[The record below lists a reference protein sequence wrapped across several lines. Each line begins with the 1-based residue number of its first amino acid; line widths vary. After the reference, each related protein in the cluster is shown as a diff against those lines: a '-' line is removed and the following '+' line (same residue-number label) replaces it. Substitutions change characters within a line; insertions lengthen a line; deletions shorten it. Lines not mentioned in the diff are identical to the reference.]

1 MHRIPRPVLRA
12 LEALAQSPIN
22 TSALTI
28 AEGQDFAHDTLYR
41 ALNQPLASFFELS
54 LELCKAMGGLDRGY
68 LILDDV
74 LIQRYRLGR
83 LGLRKMRDAATGG
96 WAYGLSLVVLA
107 WTDGKRRIPL
117 AFLPYFGEEE
127 SKLDLALALLEWAKE
142 AGFRPEGVLF
152 DAWYAARQVLEWL
165 HVHGWPLPQ
174 GCSSVGGSFTGR
186 TGRGGGTRGCGRFTG
201 CGRPLRKYSGG
212 CSRSLGGRGTGTG
225 GGGSY
230 WRTWRWGWWP
240 TG

>member
-1 MHRIPRPVLRA
+1 M
-12 LEALAQSPIN
+12 
-22 TSALTI
+22 

-68 LILDDV
+68 LLLDDV
-74 LIQRYRLGR
+74 LIQRYRSGK
-83 LGLRKMRDAATGG
+83 LGLKKARDTSTGA
-96 WAYGLSLVVLA
+96 WAFGLSLVVLA

-165 HVHGWPLPQ
+165 HAHGWPF
-174 GCSSVGGSFTGR
+174 V
-186 TGRGGGTRGCGRFTG
+186 TR
-201 CGRPLRKYSGG
+201 LRSN
-212 CSRSLGGRGTGTG
+212 RALGGVQLRRQLQQELGWTGHRH
-225 GGGSY
+225 
-230 WRTWRWGWWP
+230 WRRARLLAHLALGLVAYGLIERQREGWG
-240 TG
+240 

>member
-1 MHRIPRPVLRA
+1 MKRIPRPVLRA

-22 TSALTI
+22 TSALAM
-28 AEGQDFAHDTLYR
+28 AEGQGFAHDTLYR
-41 ALNQPLASFFELS
+41 ALGQPLAFFFELS
-54 LELCKAMGGLDRGY
+54 LKLCRDLGGLERGY

-74 LIQRYRLGR
+74 LIQRYRSGR
-83 LGLRKMRDAATGG
+83 LGLRKMRDTATGG

-117 AFLPYFGEEE
+117 AFLPSFGEE

-165 HVHGWPLPQ
+165 HAHGWPLPR

-186 TGRGGGTRGCGRFTG
+186 TGREGGARGCGRFTG

>member
-1 MHRIPRPVLRA
+1 MKRIPRPVLRA

-22 TSALTI
+22 TSALAISPTTPST
-28 AEGQDFAHDTLYR
+28 A
-41 ALNQPLASFFELS
+41 ALGQPLAFFFELS
-54 LELCKAMGGLDRGY
+54 LKLCRDLGGLERGY

-74 LIQRYRLGR
+74 PIQRYRSGR
-83 LGLRKMRDAATGG
+83 LGLRKMRDTATGG

-165 HVHGWPLPQ
+165 HAHGWSLPR

-186 TGRGGGTRGCGRFTG
+186 TGRGGGTRGCGGFTG

-212 CSRSLGGRGTGTG
+212 CSRSLGGGGTGTG
-225 GGGSY
+225 GRGSY

>member
-1 MHRIPRPVLRA
+1 MKRIPRPVLRA

-22 TSALTI
+22 TSALAM
-28 AEGQDFAHDTLYR
+28 AEGQGFAHDTLYR
-41 ALNQPLASFFELS
+41 ALGQPLAFFFELS
-54 LELCKAMGGLDRGY
+54 LKLCRDLGGLDRGY

-74 LIQRYRLGR
+74 FIQRYRSGR
-83 LGLRKMRDAATGG
+83 LGLRKMRDTATGG

-117 AFLPYFGEEE
+117 AFLPSFGEE

-152 DAWYAARQVLEWL
+152 DAWYAARQFVEWL
-165 HVHGWPLPQ
+165 HAHGWPLPR

-186 TGRGGGTRGCGRFTG
+186 TGRDGGARGCGRFTG

-230 WRTWRWGWWP
+230 WRTWR
-240 TG
+240 

>member
-1 MHRIPRPVLRA
+1 M
-12 LEALAQSPIN
+12 
-22 TSALTI
+22 

-41 ALNQPLASFFELS
+41 ALGQPLAFFFELS
-54 LELCKAMGGLDRGY
+54 LKLCRDLGGLERGY

-74 LIQRYRLGR
+74 LIQRYRSGR
-83 LGLRKMRDAATGG
+83 LGLRKMRDTATGG

-165 HVHGWPLPQ
+165 HAHGWPLPR

-201 CGRPLRKYSGG
+201 CGRQLRKYSGG
-212 CSRSLGGRGTGTG
+212 YSRSLGGRGTGTG